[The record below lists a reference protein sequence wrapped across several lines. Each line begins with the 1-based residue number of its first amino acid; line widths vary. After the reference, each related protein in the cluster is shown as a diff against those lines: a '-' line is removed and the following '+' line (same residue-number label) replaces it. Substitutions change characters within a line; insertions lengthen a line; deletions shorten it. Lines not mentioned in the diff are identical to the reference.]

1 MGWVHTRRDLGGAV
15 FVDLRDRYG
24 VTQLVFRSDVD
35 DELKS
40 AAGALRP
47 EDCIAVRGV
56 VKSRGDNI
64 NKRMPTGE
72 IEVYVDQIE
81 VFTKA
86 ETPPFV
92 IEDNVNASESLR
104 LRYRYLDLRRPA
116 LQQVFILR
124 SKVYSAARRFLENE
138 RFLEVETPFL
148 IKNTPGGARNFLV
161 PSRLTPQT
169 FYALAESPQLFKQL
183 LMVAGMDRYFQIVR
197 CFRDEDFRGDR
208 QPEFTQVDVE
218 LSFAREEMVYELLE
232 GLFCQIFEATLGVEL
247 SRPFPHLTYDEAL
260 ERYGSDKPDLR
271 FGLELTPL
279 SELAAGCG
287 FRVFEGVAESGMLK
301 GLRLPGRASELSR
314 KDLDGLAELVKPVGA
329 KGVAWVK
336 VKEDGAWQGAPGK
349 ALNDEAKRTMAE
361 RFAAEP
367 GDVLLFVAD
376 QPNVVNNALN
386 TLRLH
391 FGERFGLI
399 DKKAWNL
406 CWIDAFPLLERSEE
420 TGEWAASHHPFTA
433 PVAEDVPL
441 LNTDERGK
449 VRARAYDLVLN
460 GMEVAGGSIRIHQ
473 PDVQEQVFS
482 AIGMTKEQAEAKFS
496 FLLEAFRYGPPPHA
510 GIAIGLDRL
519 VMALTGAESLRD
531 VIAFPKTQ
539 RGGCAMTGAPT
550 AVDQTQLSEL
560 HVKLIEA
567 AKA

>member
-1 MGWVHTRRDLGGAV
+1 MKTRVYVHESAEKSLLGRGRTHTCGQLRGSDVGTPSVLMGWVHTRRDLGGAV

-301 GLRLPGRASELSR
+301 GLRLPGTR
-314 KDLDGLAELVKPVGA
+314 VGA
-329 KGVAWVK
+329 VAQGPRRPRRAGQTRRCQGRRLGKG
-336 VKEDGAWQGAPGK
+336 
-349 ALNDEAKRTMAE
+349 
-361 RFAAEP
+361 
-367 GDVLLFVAD
+367 
-376 QPNVVNNALN
+376 
-386 TLRLH
+386 
-391 FGERFGLI
+391 
-399 DKKAWNL
+399 
-406 CWIDAFPLLERSEE
+406 
-420 TGEWAASHHPFTA
+420 
-433 PVAEDVPL
+433 
-441 LNTDERGK
+441 
-449 VRARAYDLVLN
+449 
-460 GMEVAGGSIRIHQ
+460 
-473 PDVQEQVFS
+473 
-482 AIGMTKEQAEAKFS
+482 
-496 FLLEAFRYGPPPHA
+496 
-510 GIAIGLDRL
+510 
-519 VMALTGAESLRD
+519 
-531 VIAFPKTQ
+531 Q
-539 RGGCAMTGAPT
+539 RGWRLARRAGQGT
-550 AVDQTQLSEL
+550 ER
-560 HVKLIEA
+560 
-567 AKA
+567 